1 MPHQQLKAKHPP
13 LRISHLTNHSVYLYL
28 DGNERG
34 YANDTTCGPPTCTW
48 NFIPTNTGSNF
59 SIGHNYFFSP
69 QYANASFDEFVIY
82 DRVLNL
88 SEIREDMNRTDPT
101 RSFNATFRV
110 ANIQTDGPYGWNCL
124 AYNIYNTSGWAP
136 ENWTFTYTATP
147 YVELLYPVNNSNL
160 NLEEILLRKIAW
172 FLKYPLDFTVPI
184 VYTTGYE
191 IWEIKDFKSTQRVI
205 HVCCDA

>member
-1 MPHQQLKAKHPP
+1 MGPESVGNWAPGQWHHIAVTYN
-13 LRISHLTNHSVYLYL
+13 LTNHSVYLYL

-101 RSFNATFRV
+101 RSFNATFIIGV
-110 ANIQTDGPYGWNCL
+110 GGFI
-124 AYNIYNTSGWAP
+124 
-136 ENWTFTYTATP
+136 
-147 YVELLYPVNNSNL
+147 
-160 NLEEILLRKIAW
+160 KI
-172 FLKYPLDFTVPI
+172 
-184 VYTTGYE
+184 GG
-191 IWEIKDFKSTQRVI
+191 
-205 HVCCDA
+205 